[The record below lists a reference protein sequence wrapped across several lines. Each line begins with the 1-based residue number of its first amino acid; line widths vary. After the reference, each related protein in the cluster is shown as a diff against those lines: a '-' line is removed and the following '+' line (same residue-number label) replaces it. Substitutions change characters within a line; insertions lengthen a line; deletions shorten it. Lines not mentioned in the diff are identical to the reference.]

1 MTTGSGLTSGKRDST
16 AVRWQEISNLLASGD
31 YSEAVRLLHVAQRA
45 SIEAGDT
52 AFADILEALCRICW
66 ACGRHQADVEWHR
79 QAALE
84 KRKRE
89 LELRQQIQSLVNAA
103 RNYESTVGE
112 DEGAAAFTVR
122 VEIEHEDSALQRRSI
137 WDRIR
142 AFFGW
147 EPEAAE
153 APAHEPPPVEEI
165 EPAPTPTVEVAL
177 PTAEEEPASSPPAEK
192 IAEADV
198 LDRASLVVY
207 GFGPFRIY
215 QDDQPIDD
223 WPSLKG
229 QAIFK
234 YLITHRQRPVDKE
247 VLMDLFWPDADP
259 NSARNNL
266 NVAIYGLR
274 QAFRE
279 VRPDT
284 SYILFQDDSYLL
296 NPEVHVW
303 FDVEEFAERFN
314 KAKELEQH
322 GDLALAISEYRAA
335 EVLYQGEFFEE
346 DRYEE
351 WLLPIR
357 RRLRDDYLNILDR
370 LSRYY
375 LDRENYGT
383 CITMCSKMLAVDS
396 CREEAHRR
404 LMCCYSRQGQRYLAL
419 RQYHRCEEAL
429 AQELNANPSQRTV
442 ELYEKVHQGERV

>member
-1 MTTGSGLTSGKRDST
+1 MTISSGPTSEKRDST
-16 AVRWQEISNLLASGD
+16 AVRWQEISDLLASGD
-31 YSEAVRLLHVAQRA
+31 YSETARLLHVAQRA
-45 SIEAGDT
+45 SLEAGDT
-52 AFADILEALCRICW
+52 AFADILEALRRICW

-89 LELRQQIQSLVNAA
+89 LELRRQIQSLVKAA
-103 RNYESTVGE
+103 RNYESSVGK
-112 DEGAAAFTVR
+112 DEGATAFAVH
-122 VEIEHEDSALQRRSI
+122 VEIEHERSPPQRRSI

-153 APAHEPPPVEEI
+153 APAHEPVSVEEV
-165 EPAPTPTVEVAL
+165 EPPPTPTVEVAL
-177 PTAEEEPASSPPAEK
+177 PIAEEQPAPILPVERAMEPEVS
-192 IAEADV
+192 
-198 LDRASLVVY
+198 DRASLVVY
-207 GFGPFRIY
+207 GFGPFRVY
-215 QDDQPIDD
+215 QGEQPIDD

-234 YLITHRQRPVDKE
+234 YLITHRERPADKE

-279 VRPDT
+279 LRPDI
-284 SYILFQDDSYLL
+284 SYILFQDDCYLL
-296 NPEVHVW
+296 NPDVHVW
-303 FDVEEFAERFN
+303 FDVEAFTEHFN

-322 GDLALAISEYRAA
+322 NNLALAIGEYRAA

-357 RRLRDDYLNILDR
+357 RRLRDDYLSILDR

-442 ELYEKVHQGERV
+442 ELYEQIHQGERV